1 MAVFNKT
8 VGGISQ
14 ADTDGKDDSKQFYR
28 QEKRESAGDDHGGI
42 DAECPEGKY
51 KRGDECGGKP
61 RHHHGL
67 CQHKVERYWQGHER
81 SHKGE

>member
-28 QEKRESAGDDHGGI
+28 QEKRKSAGDDHGGI
-42 DAECPEGKY
+42 DTERAKGKH
-51 KRGDECGGKP
+51 KRGDECRGKP

-67 CQHKVERYWQGHER
+67 RQHEVERDRQGHER